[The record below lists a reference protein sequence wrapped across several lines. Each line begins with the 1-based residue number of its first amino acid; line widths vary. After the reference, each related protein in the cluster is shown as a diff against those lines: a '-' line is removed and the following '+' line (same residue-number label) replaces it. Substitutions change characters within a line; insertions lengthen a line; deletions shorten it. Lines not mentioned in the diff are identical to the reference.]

1 MSTISTTTPRNANMI
16 NTIALAIVL
25 VALLAFVVAQSV
37 TAPKAA
43 VISVAGSQD
52 VNSATQSYIA
62 WAEATDSERTV
73 LDSATRSYVA
83 QAKAACSV
91 DATYSPNLDSAT
103 RSYIAWGFASDIG
116 ALCR

>member
-16 NTIALAIVL
+16 STIALAIVL

-52 VNSATQSYIA
+52 LNSATQSYIA

-73 LDSATRSYVA
+73 VDSATRSYISWGLASDV
-83 QAKAACSV
+83 V
-91 DATYSPNLDSAT
+91 DSAT
-103 RSYIAWGFASDIG
+103 RSYIAWAQYLLT
-116 ALCR
+116 APAK

>member
-1 MSTISTTTPRNANMI
+1 MSTISTTTPRSANMI

-43 VISVAGSQD
+43 VISVTGSQD

-62 WAEATDSERTV
+62 WAEAADSERTV
-73 LDSATRSYVA
+73 VDSATRSYISWA
-83 QAKAACSV
+83 RAL
-91 DATYSPNLDSAT
+91 DAVDSAT
-103 RSYIAWGFASDIG
+103 RSYIALAQYLLT
-116 ALCR
+116 APAK